1 MTPNTD
7 SSKEIRIPKEFRNW
21 AKLYADG
28 NSIDAH
34 PKIRGHLNAELY
46 QAIINTYRHLHPS
59 PSPSG
64 WIDVKDRTP
73 DTIDGKDY
81 SENVFVICD
90 GKLEVMSYGWV
101 DAEPVGGWVWSNCYG
116 DIRGDSEWDD
126 EYKPTHWMPL
136 PKPPTTSGDKGIE
149 FVNR

>member
-7 SSKEIRIPKEFRNW
+7 SSKEIEIPQEFQKE
-21 AKLYADG
+21 A
-28 NSIDAH
+28 IDAAV
-34 PKIRGHLNAELY
+34 KYDFTADRFLTSKGMGFVAGAEWAYSHLSSL
-46 QAIINTYRHLHPS
+46 QPG
-59 PSPSG
+59 G
-64 WIDVKDRTP
+64 WISVKDRTP
-73 DTIDGKDY
+73 DTVEGKDY

-101 DAEPVGGWVWSNCYG
+101 DAEPEGGWVWSNCYG

-136 PKPPTTSGDKGIE
+136 PKLPTTSGDKGM
-149 FVNR
+149 NL